1 MEASSS
7 TNTPSFLK
15 PSLLFIPTTVL
26 ILVVVG
32 IAKSALGISSGTSPS
47 IFINMFI
54 VGFVTWLLTK
64 GTFKEINR
72 EFTLNEK
79 IIFCLLTVVPL
90 TIFEVVIATFFFFQD
105 ASLQMVLFVVAL
117 AGFLNFCG
125 VWLVISTMFKK
136 IFKDVINAA

>member
-1 MEASSS
+1 
-7 TNTPSFLK
+7 
-15 PSLLFIPTTVL
+15 
-26 ILVVVG
+26 
-32 IAKSALGISSGTSPS
+32 
-47 IFINMFI
+47 MFI